1 MNYRETALSAFCKLR
16 RLQEASDNGYVRCI
30 TCGRLVKWNECDGG
44 HFIDRRHRGTEL
56 EPDNVW
62 PQCMVCNRFLSGDKQ
77 EYRNA
82 LESRIGIER
91 LERLERLK
99 SGGHIYKDYR
109 SLAKAFN
116 SESRQIRKRKG
127 I

>member
-1 MNYRETALSAFCKLR
+1 
-16 RLQEASDNGYVRCI
+16 
-30 TCGRLVKWNECDGG
+30 
-44 HFIDRRHRGTEL
+44 
-56 EPDNVW
+56 
-62 PQCMVCNRFLSGDKQ
+62 MVCNRFLSGDKQ

-116 SESRQIRKRKG
+116 TESRQLRKRKG